1 MPRRLLKK
9 FIPAPQFLRD
19 RWFLRPFGTRLQ
31 DPQLW
36 TLHRRGVTPAFGAGL
51 AICFVPLPVH
61 LLLACTTAVVCRLNI
76 AVTCATTFLL
86 NPFSAVPV
94 YYAAYRVGAALM
106 HAPRQHFKFVPTL
119 GWFRHGLAPVWQ
131 PFVLGCLVCGVVA
144 GVLGWALLELLWR
157 AQVSSRYRRRRAA
170 ALLAAPPRPHPSPRP
185 RPAKPS

>member
-9 FIPAPQFLRD
+9 FIPAPNFLRE
-19 RWFLRPFGTRLQ
+19 RWFLRPFGERLQ

-76 AVTCATTFLL
+76 AVICTTTFLL

-94 YYAAYRVGAALM
+94 YYAAYRVGAALLHVPRRRFHFPTWSW
-106 HAPRQHFKFVPTL
+106 HALV
-119 GWFRHGLAPVWQ
+119 PVWR
-131 PFVLGCLVCGVVA
+131 PFVLGCLVCAVVV
-144 GVLGWALLELLWR
+144 GVLGWAVLEILWR
-157 AQVSSRYRRRRAA
+157 LQVKRRYRRRHAA
-170 ALLAAPPRPHPSPRP
+170 AQLSAQQRPPAP
-185 RPAKPS
+185 